1 MKPYA
6 RFAQKPKRDLKVN
19 TKHPIKIWQV
29 GLAALATCM
38 TLSVTSK
45 IVTAALEAEGKQM
58 AVVIRA
64 KPSAYTSTEEMARN
78 NHEAYAKKPSLPLQ
92 VKTIPGRGG
101 IVFRAQF
108 KLTNPNSFLIIN
120 PFIRCTY
127 YGASD
132 TPIGTAV
139 APIYVNVP
147 ANKSV
152 VTDEIN
158 MGFMPQQSKIARC
171 DVA

>member
-1 MKPYA
+1 MK
-6 RFAQKPKRDLKVN
+6 
-19 TKHPIKIWQV
+19 TKHPIKMWQACLGSFAV
-29 GLAALATCM
+29 LLLASTA
-38 TLSVTSK
+38 SK
-45 IVTAALEAEGKQM
+45 IVNAAREAEGKQT
-58 AVVIRA
+58 AVVITA
-64 KPSAYTSTEEMARN
+64 KSSAYTSTEEMARN

-158 MGFMPQQSKIARC
+158 MGFIPQQSKIARC
-171 DVA
+171 GNAA